1 MESGRVYLNPD
12 GASTLLI
19 KCCLCSTST
28 FSGNQFEDFLR
39 HLSIHHSGA
48 RKINDDEIQD
58 EVQVELANLKESGMA
73 EALGASYSDDEQEEF
88 TNVEYLIEEDEF
100 NESEQEFDK
109 LEHENKVCFL
119 QNTLK
124 CILFNIFL
132 NSYLNILTKHVS
144 KTICADCDRRF
155 PSEQQMQL
163 HKFRFHGGPNPN
175 TCLICQ
181 KGFPNASRL
190 RQHQERYHLKT
201 LKWQCHLCDYNA
213 PSKWDFQRHH
223 IMHSGLRNYICD
235 LCGQSCKTSSALAV
249 HRRKH
254 EPPKLD
260 CTYCKRKFRE
270 NYTLRNH
277 MRNIHQRE
285 PFLKRYSPK

>member
-1 MESGRVYLNPD
+1 MGGYVESGRVYLNPD

-100 NESEQEFDK
+100 NASEQEFDQ
-109 LEHENKVCFL
+109 LEHENK
-119 QNTLK
+119 
-124 CILFNIFL
+124 
-132 NSYLNILTKHVS
+132 HVS
-144 KTICADCDRRF
+144 IAICEDCDRRF
-155 PSEQQMQL
+155 PTEQQMQL

-190 RQHQERYHLKT
+190 RQHKERYHLKT

-213 PSKWDFQRHH
+213 PSKWDFQQHH

-254 EPPKLD
+254 ELPKLD

-285 PFLKRYSPK
+285 PF